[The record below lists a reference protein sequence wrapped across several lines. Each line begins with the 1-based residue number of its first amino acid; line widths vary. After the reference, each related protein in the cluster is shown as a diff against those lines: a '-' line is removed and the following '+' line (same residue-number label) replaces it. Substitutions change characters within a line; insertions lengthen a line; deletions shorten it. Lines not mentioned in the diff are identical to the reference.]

1 MFCVVVACFAVM
13 TFMYGGIVFIL
24 RGYQQQQYAT
34 APQRK
39 ARRHIR
45 GLITSFIILGI
56 FAILWLPSTV
66 LEIYSMIAWDP
77 SNTQLNYRYGLYFY
91 ALVILNAVCDPIVY
105 ALRMHEIQEGL
116 KTFLR
121 FRRPTFAN
129 KMNGFG
135 DALLRSRSSNN
146 SLPMK
151 HVQRQYSTNS
161 TNTTVYS
168 GASMSD
174 RANFSRKG
182 TMTSQVSE
190 LTEDTPLSGNMSMTQ
205 FELN

>member
-1 MFCVVVACFAVM
+1 
-13 TFMYGGIVFIL
+13 MYIL
-24 RGYQQQQYAT
+24 HSYQRQEYAT
-34 APQRK
+34 ASQRK

-56 FAILWLPSTV
+56 FAIFWLPSTIMEAYA
-66 LEIYSMIAWDP
+66 LLRLKYSQDLNASEIHQKWI
-77 SNTQLNYRYGLYFY
+77 LYLY

-105 ALRMHEIQEGL
+105 AMRMREIQEGL

-135 DALLRSRSSNN
+135 DALRGRTSN
-146 SLPMK
+146 SGLPMK
-151 HVQRQYSTNS
+151 YVQRQYSTNS

-168 GASMSD
+168 GTSLSE

-182 TMTSQVSE
+182 TITSQVSE

-205 FELN
+205 FDFN